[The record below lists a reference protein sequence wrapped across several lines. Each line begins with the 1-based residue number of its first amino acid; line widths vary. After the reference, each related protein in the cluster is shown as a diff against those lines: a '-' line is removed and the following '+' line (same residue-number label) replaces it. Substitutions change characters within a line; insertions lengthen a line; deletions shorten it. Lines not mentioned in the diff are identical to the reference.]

1 MNKENKEY
9 ETFADFFLE
18 ARHELGLS
26 QMEMA
31 DLLGISPN
39 TVHRWEHN
47 TDSPPIKTAQYVCKR
62 LGGTIRI
69 IKIKRE
75 GAD

>member
-1 MNKENKEY
+1 MKNKEY

-31 DLLGISPN
+31 DYLGISPN
-39 TVHRWEHN
+39 TVHRWEHDK
-47 TDSPPIKTAQYVCKR
+47 DSPPYKTAQYVSKR

-69 IKIKRE
+69 IKVKKA
-75 GAD
+75 GAKY